1 MQLTNNLAL
10 DKFLDDEFQCKG
22 YVEAQKL
29 VQQLRATTFRNFND
43 QDLDVFRKEIAY
55 AFDMTLK

>member
-29 VQQLRATTFRNFND
+29 VQQLRATTFRNFNY